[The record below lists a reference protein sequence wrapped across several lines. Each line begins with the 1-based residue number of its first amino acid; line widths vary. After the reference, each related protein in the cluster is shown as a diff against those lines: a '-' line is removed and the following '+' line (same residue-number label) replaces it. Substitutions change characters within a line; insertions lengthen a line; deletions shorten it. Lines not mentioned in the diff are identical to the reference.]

1 MHLLLMGQP
10 LGGAVGWCWM
20 REAAVIVAVTIHDL
34 IFVRDRRQTLGNCG
48 MLGIATAAAAA
59 AESRWNTQLCRKCAG
74 MFPGVILNVYMLTNM
89 EILSKV

>member
-1 MHLLLMGQP
+1 
-10 LGGAVGWCWM
+10 M

-48 MLGIATAAAAA
+48 LLGITTAEAPA
-59 AESRWNTQLCRKCAG
+59 AEFRWNMQLCPRCAG